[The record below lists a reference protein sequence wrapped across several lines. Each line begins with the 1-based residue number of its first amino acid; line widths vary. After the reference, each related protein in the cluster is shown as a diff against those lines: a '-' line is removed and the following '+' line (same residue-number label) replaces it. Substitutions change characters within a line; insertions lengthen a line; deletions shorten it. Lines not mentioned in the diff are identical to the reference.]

1 MQKFIVI
8 IIVLLLSL
16 TACGRR
22 DKEQAE
28 EAAKAQPEVIEA
40 QSQGATQKDE
50 EKVKLPTPQVEEKV
64 ETPTSQAEEKV
75 ATETPQSQPITG
87 GEDTSPVPK
96 PLTELRNGS
105 PVSTPLP
112 GQGPAILPAG
122 TEELVDTAKKMLA
135 ETSTVQVT
143 ADEIKVVSLEPVEW
157 RDTSLGCPQE
167 GMAYAQVIT
176 PGYVIVLEAGGQTY
190 EFHTNTTNQVVPCFK
205 EGQ

>member
-1 MQKFIVI
+1 MQKFMVI

-22 DKEQAE
+22 EKEQAE
-28 EAAKAQPEVIEA
+28 EAAKAEVIEA
-40 QSQGATQKDE
+40 QSQGLTQKDE
-50 EKVKLPTPQVEEKV
+50 EKVEPPPPQVEEKV
-64 ETPTSQAEEKV
+64 ETPTPQAEEKV
-75 ATETPQSQPITG
+75 ATETPQSQPIIE

-105 PVSTPLP
+105 PVPTPLP

-135 ETSTVQVT
+135 EMSAVQVM
-143 ADEIKVVSLEPVEW
+143 ANEIQVASLEPVEW

-176 PGYVIVLEAGGQTY
+176 PGYMIVLEAGGQTY
-190 EFHTNTTNQVVPCFK
+190 EFHTNTTDQVVPCFK

>member
-1 MQKFIVI
+1 MQKFMVI
-8 IIVLLLSL
+8 IVVLLLSL

-22 DKEQAE
+22 DREQAE
-28 EAAKAQPEVIEA
+28 EAAKGQPEVVEA
-40 QSQGATQKDE
+40 QDQELTQKDE
-50 EKVKLPTPQVEEKV
+50 EKVELPPPQVEEKV
-64 ETPTSQAEEKV
+64 ETPTPQAEEKV
-75 ATETPQSQPITG
+75 ATPTPQSQPVTE

-105 PVSTPLP
+105 PVPTPLS
-112 GQGPAILPAG
+112 GQGSAILPAG

-135 ETSTVQVT
+135 EMSAVQVT
-143 ADEIKVVSLEPVEW
+143 ADEIKVVSLESVEW

-176 PGYVIVLEAGGQTY
+176 PGYMIVLEAGGQTY
-190 EFHTNTTNQVVPCFK
+190 EFHTNTTDQVVPCFE